1 MASTQKYQA
10 THSKDI
16 NGLSYKSSPYTYA
29 NELIVK
35 TTDTVEETNEVKS
48 GTQTVPNA
56 GQIHNP

>member
-16 NGLSYKSSPYTYA
+16 NGLSYKSSPNTYA

-35 TTDTVEETNEVKS
+35 STDTLARYEGSKIRDPNRTER
-48 GTQTVPNA
+48 GTDT
-56 GQIHNP
+56 